1 MIHKCDIMKPRL
13 CIVGYSPVIAIA
25 RKVASEFRRKADF
38 LFVNS
43 LLEEALPKLREIEG
57 TADIVLAGPST
68 RRMYAGRLSIPIIA
82 FRPTFPDLIRA
93 VNEARSID
101 RRIGLCLSRDD
112 IDFDIPLLSQVME
125 VSLASSYCDTS
136 DEYRKACQ
144 KFKATGYRVMI
155 GASFTVGVAEEMG
168 IRGIL
173 LYKGMDMI
181 RTAVRNAI
189 EICQIQSEGVRR
201 VSQLTAVVNNSAE
214 GLLLT
219 DELGRVTLDN
229 PPAQIYLG
237 TDRLLGK
244 QVASLFGSELAK
256 KVLKTGDRLMNV
268 VERESLVVNYIPIR
282 SAGGIHGLVC
292 TLKRVDDVQDAEF
305 TVRRRLH
312 GQGFVAKYSFDDIMG
327 RSSVL
332 RACRER
338 AVQFAGAPGPILI
351 TGESGTGKE
360 LFAHS
365 IHRISPRAPF
375 PFVALNCATLPS
387 ELLESELFGYEKG
400 AFTGAQ
406 PSGKKGLI
414 ELAHK
419 GTLFLDEVTSLS
431 KLLQAKLLR
440 LLSEQEILK
449 LGSDH
454 IIPVDIRIIAAT
466 NDDIDACVKECVF
479 REDLYYRLSAFR
491 LRLPSLRERPEDLVP
506 LFLHFVRRFRPEIA
520 GAVAAERRRL
530 RKVLVAEPF
539 RGNVREMEN
548 VVRRFCLLFRPDLV
562 GGEIASVLETC
573 LDRVAPHG
581 SPLPSAPADLKETM
595 RTTERA
601 ILQDL
606 LGNHRNRSEVC
617 RILGLDRSSLWR
629 KMKKYG
635 LND

>member
-1 MIHKCDIMKPRL
+1 
-13 CIVGYSPVIAIA
+13 
-25 RKVASEFRRKADF
+25 
-38 LFVNS
+38 
-43 LLEEALPKLREIEG
+43 
-57 TADIVLAGPST
+57 
-68 RRMYAGRLSIPIIA
+68 
-82 FRPTFPDLIRA
+82 
-93 VNEARSID
+93 
-101 RRIGLCLSRDD
+101 
-112 IDFDIPLLSQVME
+112 
-125 VSLASSYCDTS
+125 
-136 DEYRKACQ
+136 
-144 KFKATGYRVMI
+144 
-155 GASFTVGVAEEMG
+155 
-168 IRGIL
+168 
-173 LYKGMDMI
+173 
-181 RTAVRNAI
+181 
-189 EICQIQSEGVRR
+189 
-201 VSQLTAVVNNSAE
+201 
-214 GLLLT
+214 
-219 DELGRVTLDN
+219 
-229 PPAQIYLG
+229 
-237 TDRLLGK
+237 
-244 QVASLFGSELAK
+244 
-256 KVLKTGDRLMNV
+256 
-268 VERESLVVNYIPIR
+268 IPIR

-466 NDDIDACVKECVF
+466 NDDIDACVKECGNAVRTSF
-479 REDLYYRLSAFR
+479 PCFSISYAASGPRLPERWLLNGVDSGKSWSLSLSAETYGRWKMWSDAFAFFSGR
-491 LRLPSLRERPEDLVP
+491 TSSGGRLPPSLKRAWTGLLRTDPLCLQLPRISKRP
-506 LFLHFVRRFRPEIA
+506 
-520 GAVAAERRRL
+520 
-530 RKVLVAEPF
+530 
-539 RGNVREMEN
+539 
-548 VVRRFCLLFRPDLV
+548 
-562 GGEIASVLETC
+562 
-573 LDRVAPHG
+573 
-581 SPLPSAPADLKETM
+581 
-595 RTTERA
+595 
-601 ILQDL
+601 
-606 LGNHRNRSEVC
+606 
-617 RILGLDRSSLWR
+617 
-629 KMKKYG
+629 
-635 LND
+635 

>member
-1 MIHKCDIMKPRL
+1 MKPRL
-13 CIVGYSPVIAIA
+13 CIVGYSPVIDIA

-43 LLEEALPKLREIEG
+43 LLEEALPKLRKIEG
-57 TADIVLAGPST
+57 AADIFLAGPST
-68 RRMYAGRLSIPIIA
+68 RRMYAGRLSIPIIS
-82 FRPTFPDLIRA
+82 FRPTFPDLIR
-93 VNEARSID
+93 VVDEARRID
-101 RRIGLCLSRDD
+101 QRIGLCLSREDK
-112 IDFDIPLLSQVME
+112 DFDIPLLSQVME

-144 KFKATGYRVMI
+144 NFKAKGYHVVI
-155 GASFTVGVAEEMG
+155 GASFTVGVAEELG

-201 VSQLTAVVNNSAE
+201 VSQLTAVLNNSAE

-229 PPAQIYLG
+229 PLAQTYLG

-244 QVASLFGSELAK
+244 RVTSLFGSDLAK
-256 KVLKTGDRLMNV
+256 QVFKTGDMMMNV
-268 VERESLVVNYIPIR
+268 VERKTLVVNYVPVR
-282 SAGGIHGLVC
+282 SAGGIHSLVC
-292 TLKRVDDVQDAEF
+292 TIKKVNEVQDAEF
-305 TVRRRLH
+305 TVRRKLH
-312 GQGFVAKYSFDDIMG
+312 GQGFVAKYSFDDIVG
-327 RSSVL
+327 RSSAL

-338 AVQFAGAPGPILI
+338 AVQFAGATGPILI
-351 TGESGTGKE
+351 AGESGTGKE

-387 ELLESELFGYEKG
+387 ELIESELFGYEKG
-400 AFTGAQ
+400 AFTGAHT
-406 PSGKKGLI
+406 SGKKGLI

-419 GTLFLDEVTSLS
+419 GTLFLDEVTSLNGI
-431 KLLQAKLLR
+431 LQTKLLR

-466 NDDIDACVKECVF
+466 NDNIDACVKERAF
-479 REDLYYRLSAFR
+479 REDLYYRLSTFR
-491 LRLPSLRERPEDLVP
+491 LHLPPLRERPEDLVP
-506 LFLHFVRRFRPEIA
+506 LFLHFIRHYRPDIA
-520 GAVAAERRRL
+520 GAVAAEGRRL

-539 RGNVREMEN
+539 RGNVREMQN

-573 LDRVAPHG
+573 LDRGASHGPAP
-581 SPLPSAPADLKETM
+581 PSAAPADLKETM
-595 RTTERA
+595 RTTEKA

-606 LGNHRNRSEVC
+606 LGNHRNRADVC
-617 RILGLDRSSLWR
+617 HILGLDRSSLWR

-635 LND
+635 LNG